1 MQEIFCEESTMI
13 QEEGKLKRRYRL
25 LKTLSIFFFVLAFLW
40 FLLLFFWKVADFQEN
55 LIGALVTFLAPLILF
70 ITTGVILFKKK
81 DGVYLTFDY
90 TFVSGDVIIS
100 KVSMNVKRFKVAKF
114 DTKQIVRIGKY
125 DSEVFNNYY
134 NSPDIKTVILT
145 KNNQPSPNKDF
156 YYILASLT
164 EGKRLFVLECSEN
177 FIKNILIYTGRK
189 VLEI

>member
-25 LKTLSIFFFVLAFLW
+25 LKTISIFFFVLAFLW

-145 KNNQPSPNKDF
+145 KNNQPSPNRDF

>member
-13 QEEGKLKRRYRL
+13 QEEGKFKRRYRL

-40 FLLLFFWKVADFQEN
+40 FLLLFFWKVADFKEN

-125 DSEVFNNYY
+125 DSEIFNNYY

-145 KNNQPSPNKDF
+145 KNNQPSPNRDF
-156 YYILASLT
+156 YYVLASLT

>member
-1 MQEIFCEESTMI
+1 MVFIIVFLESCRFSRKSNW
-13 QEEGKLKRRYRL
+13 G
-25 LKTLSIFFFVLAFLW
+25 
-40 FLLLFFWKVADFQEN
+40 
-55 LIGALVTFLAPLILF
+55 LVTFLAPLILF

-90 TFVSGDVIIS
+90 PFVSGDVIIS